1 MLLLFWNL
9 IIWHISFW
17 QFEFSIKFYND
28 SVLYSFKIFE
38 VTKSLI
44 LYVIESIPICHYSV
58 IFNKMAITNIIFSY
72 IVLLIVPLV
81 FHRLKIKNNP
91 LQHRRLED
99 ALKRNY
105 LNSSLY
111 QLLRFLNF
119 QNSLFEKTF
128 FVIIWNLYW
137 PFLNYAVSFWLIAAI
152 YFYQW
157 SLFWAFV
164 DDIVNIFNV
173 LLDLNPT
180 NNFKGFLN
188 FTCSFVDVN
197 ADVSFDEI

>member
-9 IIWHISFW
+9 TIWHISFW

-44 LYVIESIPICHYSV
+44 LYVIESIPICQYSV

-81 FHRLKIKNNP
+81 FHRLKIKSNP

-105 LNSSLY
+105 LKSSLY

-188 FTCSFVDVN
+188 FTCSFVDVY

>member
-9 IIWHISFW
+9 TIWHISFW

-28 SVLYSFKIFE
+28 SVLYSFKIFQ

-58 IFNKMAITNIIFSY
+58 IFNKMAITNIIFSH
-72 IVLLIVPLV
+72 IVLIIVPLV
-81 FHRLKIKNNP
+81 FHRLKMKNTP
-91 LQHRRLED
+91 LQYWRLED
-99 ALKRNY
+99 ALIRNY
-105 LNSSLY
+105 LKSSLY

-119 QNSLFEKTF
+119 QNSLFEKSF

-137 PFLNYAVSFWLIAAI
+137 PFLYYAVSFWLIAAI

-157 SLFWAFV
+157 SLFWAFA
-164 DDIVNIFNV
+164 DDIFNV
-173 LLDLNPT
+173 LLDLNPS

-188 FTCSFVDVN
+188 FICSFVDVN
-197 ADVSFDEI
+197 ADVNFDNI

>member
-9 IIWHISFW
+9 TIWDISFW

-44 LYVIESIPICHYSV
+44 LYVIESIPICQYSV

-105 LNSSLY
+105 LKSSLY

-188 FTCSFVDVN
+188 FTCSFVDVY
-197 ADVSFDEI
+197 ADVSFDDI

>member
-9 IIWHISFW
+9 TIWDISFW

-44 LYVIESIPICHYSV
+44 LYVIESIPICQYSV

-81 FHRLKIKNNP
+81 FHRLKVKNNP

-105 LNSSLY
+105 LKSSLY

-137 PFLNYAVSFWLIAAI
+137 RFLYYAISF
-152 YFYQW
+152 
-157 SLFWAFV
+157 
-164 DDIVNIFNV
+164 
-173 LLDLNPT
+173 
-180 NNFKGFLN
+180 
-188 FTCSFVDVN
+188 
-197 ADVSFDEI
+197 